1 MSGTIDLPSG
11 DVYKDSYEEKKE
23 LGRGKFGVVFQVE
36 EKATNKI
43 FAAKHIKT
51 NRKDQKDK
59 VMEEIKIL
67 EKLSDPQIIGFIG
80 AYENS
85 REIIVVME
93 YLDGG
98 DLFEKVAEEE
108 FQLTEADCCHYLR
121 QICMGVQYLCEN
133 SIVHLDLKTHAM
145 CGTLEFLAP
154 EVVNYDAIDTATDLW
169 SVGVLCYIL
178 LSGYS
183 PFLGDTEADTSANI
197 TRGTFDFDCDEF
209 DIISENGKDF
219 ITQLLKNKMSKRMT
233 ASQCLDHGWL
243 LEQNIGHHVINTENL
258 RKFMARRRWQAIRA
272 VKKMSGLL
280 LRKRSTQELLT
291 SLSSPPDSPDIS
303 NMTEKMQLEGL
314 SQYGTCNTQHDSP
327 SAR

>member
-80 AYENS
+80 AYQNS

-133 SIVHLDLKTHAM
+133 SIVHLDLKPENIVCTDRQGRSVKIIDF
-145 CGTLEFLAP
+145 GTAKKINPAEKNSGNVWHP
-154 EVVNYDAIDTATDLW
+154 
-169 SVGVLCYIL
+169 GVL
-178 LSGYS
+178 S
-183 PFLGDTEADTSANI
+183 
-197 TRGTFDFDCDEF
+197 TRGC
-209 DIISENGKDF
+209 
-219 ITQLLKNKMSKRMT
+219 
-233 ASQCLDHGWL
+233 
-243 LEQNIGHHVINTENL
+243 
-258 RKFMARRRWQAIRA
+258 
-272 VKKMSGLL
+272 
-280 LRKRSTQELLT
+280 EL
-291 SLSSPPDSPDIS
+291 
-303 NMTEKMQLEGL
+303 
-314 SQYGTCNTQHDSP
+314 
-327 SAR
+327 